1 MEVFNNQIPIL
12 NLKTL
17 KIINKLRQLLSIA
30 RSKIYSLLLFGTP
43 SFISIGKHVKIA
55 GKKIKIGRGCHIQ
68 DFSSLL
74 GNITINENVFI
85 HENVLIRSFNY
96 SIHIGNNT
104 TINRNSCILS
114 QCYIG
119 NNCSIAP
126 NVIIVGANHNFQ
138 DNKKLIK
145 EQGSTSK
152 GIIIEDN
159 VWIAANVTI
168 LDGCKIG
175 QGSIV
180 AAGAV
185 VNKDIPPKSIA
196 GGVPAR
202 IIKER

>member
-1 MEVFNNQIPIL
+1 M
-12 NLKTL
+12 
-17 KIINKLRQLLSIA
+17 
-30 RSKIYSLLLFGTP
+30 
-43 SFISIGKHVKIA
+43 
-55 GKKIKIGRGCHIQ
+55 
-68 DFSSLL
+68 
-74 GNITINENVFI
+74 
-85 HENVLIRSFNY
+85 
-96 SIHIGNNT
+96 
-104 TINRNSCILS
+104 
-114 QCYIG
+114 
-119 NNCSIAP
+119 
-126 NVIIVGANHNFQ
+126 
-138 DNKKLIK
+138 IK